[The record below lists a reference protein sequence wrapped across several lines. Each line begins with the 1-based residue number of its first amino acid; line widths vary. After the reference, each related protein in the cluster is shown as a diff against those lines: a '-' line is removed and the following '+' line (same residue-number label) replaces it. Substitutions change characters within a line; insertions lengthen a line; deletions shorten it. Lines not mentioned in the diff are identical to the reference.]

1 MILTCPQC
9 ATRYQVDGANFPAAG
24 RSVRC
29 AKCGHVWHQIGP
41 EPEPDPDAEI
51 VAHDSSAAIAP
62 AVTSPAA
69 ADVSTPSAIRSM
81 APAAV
86 TTEPEETPRTPRSVW
101 VRRGVIAGG
110 WLMLVALIIVVG
122 WAAVVFRDAVAAWL
136 PRTAAIYNA
145 AGLPVNA
152 TGMDIADP
160 SYTYQI
166 ESGQKV
172 LVVSGKVI
180 NRGDHELAVPA
191 VRIALFDG
199 NKHEL
204 YHWNVAP
211 SATTLSPGG
220 LSEFHAR
227 LPNPPEATRSAE
239 VTFAPAGE

>member
-51 VAHDSSAAIAP
+51 VAHDP
-62 AVTSPAA
+62 TPAA
-69 ADVSTPSAIRSM
+69 GPASMAAASADMSTPSSIRAM

-86 TTEPEETPRTPRSVW
+86 TVEPETRSVPSSVW

-152 TGMDIADP
+152 NGMDIADP

-172 LVVSGKVI
+172 LVVSGKVV

-199 NKHEL
+199 NRHEL

-211 SATTLSPGG
+211 AATTLGPGG

-239 VTFAPAGE
+239 VTFARPGE